1 MRRLLLPAILLLA
14 SGPVALAQTEA
25 TANYDEAKVP
35 AYTLPDPLVK
45 LDGTKVAT
53 AAQWPARRA
62 EILQLFADHVFGRTP
77 ATKVPVRVEVRE
89 MDAPALDG
97 KALRRQV
104 TLHFGDRPDGPFM
117 DLLLYRPMG
126 VAKAPAFLGLNF
138 QGNHTVNRDPAI
150 ALARSWI
157 EGGEGVVDHKA
168 TEAAR
173 GVRAGRWPVELIV
186 SRGYAVATIG
196 YNDIDPDFDD
206 GFLNG
211 VHPLFRAPG
220 ASAKRGPTDWGSI
233 GAWAW
238 GLSRALDY
246 LQGSEGIDPK
256 HVAVIGHSRLGK
268 TALWAAAQ
276 DERFWLVVSND
287 SGEGGAAISRR
298 MFGEGTEHLN
308 RAFPHWF
315 AEAYRR
321 YANDVPALPVDG
333 HMLLAL
339 SAPRPL
345 YVASAT
351 QDQWADPKGEFLG
364 AKAAE
369 PVYRLL
375 GTDGLGVDV
384 QPPPDTPVGRT
395 IAYHLR
401 TGPHE
406 VTPWD
411 WAQYLDFADRQRK
424 AGR

>member
-1 MRRLLLPAILLLA
+1 MVRPLVLAALLVA
-14 SGPVALAQTEA
+14 SSSLALAQTPS
-25 TANYDEAKVP
+25 TANYEEAKVP
-35 AYTLPDPLVK
+35 AYTLPDPLVG
-45 LDGTKVAT
+45 LDGTKVAS
-53 AAQWPARRA
+53 ASQWPARRT
-62 EILQLFADHVFGRTP
+62 EILRLFADHVFGRTP
-77 ATKVPVRVEVRE
+77 ATKIPVRVEVRE
-89 MDAPALDG
+89 KDTPALDG

-104 TLHFGDRPDGPFM
+104 TLHLGDGRDGPFM
-117 DLLLYRPMG
+117 DLLLYRPKG

-138 QGNHTVNRDPAI
+138 NGNHTVSKDPAV
-150 ALARSWI
+150 ALARGWI
-157 EGGEGVVDHKA
+157 EGGEGVVDHRA
-168 TEAAR
+168 TEAGR
-173 GVRAGRWPVELIV
+173 GAAASRWPIEAIV
-186 SRGYAVATIG
+186 ARGYAVATAC
-196 YNDIDPDFDD
+196 YNDVDPDFDD
-206 GFLNG
+206 GFQNG
-211 VHPLFRAPG
+211 IQPLFRAPG
-220 ASAKRGPTDWGSI
+220 ASASRAPADWGSI

-246 LQGSEGIDPK
+246 LRGSEGIDPT

-298 MFGEGTEHLN
+298 MFGEGLEHLN

-321 YANDVPALPVDG
+321 FSSDVPALPVDA

-351 QDQWADPKGEFLG
+351 EDRWADPKGEFLA

-384 QPPPDTPVGRT
+384 QPPPDTPVGKT

-401 TGPHE
+401 TGKHD

-411 WAQYLDFADRQRK
+411 WEQYLNFADRHGAKR
-424 AGR
+424 

>member
-1 MRRLLLPAILLLA
+1 MRRLFLLA
-14 SGPVALAQTEA
+14 TLIAAAVSLAFAQNPPG
-25 TANYDEAKVP
+25 ANYDEAKVP

-77 ATKVPVRVEVRE
+77 ATKIPVRVEVRE
-89 MDAPALDG
+89 GDAPALGG

-104 TLHFGDRPDGPFM
+104 TLHFGDEADGPFM
-117 DLLLYRPMG
+117 DLLLYRPKG

-138 QGNHTVNRDPAI
+138 LGNHTVDRDPAI

-157 EGGEGVVDHKA
+157 EGGDGVVDHKA
-168 TEAAR
+168 TDAAR
-173 GVRAGRWPVELIV
+173 GVRTGRWPVEAIV
-186 SRGYAVATIG
+186 SRGYAVATAC

-206 GFLNG
+206 GFRNG
-211 VHPLFRAPG
+211 IHPLFRAPG
-220 ASAKRGPTDWGSI
+220 ASAKRGPADWGSI

-238 GLSRALDY
+238 GLSRAMDY
-246 LQGSEGIDPK
+246 LQGAEGIDPK

-287 SGEGGAAISRR
+287 SGEGGAALARR
-298 MFGEGTEHLN
+298 MFGETVKDLN
-308 RAFPHWF
+308 ARFPHWF

-321 YANDVPALPVDG
+321 YGDDVPALPVDA
-333 HMLLAL
+333 HTLLAL
-339 SAPRPL
+339 VAPRPL

-351 QDQWADPKGEFLG
+351 EDLWADPKGEFLG
-364 AKAAE
+364 AKGAE

-375 GTDGLGVDV
+375 GTDGFGVDV

-401 TGPHE
+401 TGKHDL
-406 VTPWD
+406 TPWD
-411 WAQYLDFADRQRK
+411 WEQYLGFADRHRAK
-424 AGR
+424 R

>member
-1 MRRLLLPAILLLA
+1 MRRLLLLA
-14 SGPVALAQTEA
+14 TLIAAPVSLAFAQNPPG
-25 TANYDEAKVP
+25 ANYDEAKVP

-45 LDGTKVAT
+45 IHGTKVTT

-62 EILQLFADHVFGRTP
+62 EILRLFADHVFGRTP
-77 ATKVPVRVEVRE
+77 SAKVPVRVEVRE
-89 MDAPALDG
+89 RDAPALGG

-104 TLHFGDRPDGPFM
+104 TLHFGDEADGPFM
-117 DLLLYRPMG
+117 DLLLYRPKG

-138 QGNHTVNRDPAI
+138 QGNHTVDRDPAI

-168 TEAAR
+168 TDAAR
-173 GVRAGRWPVELIV
+173 GVRAGRWPVEAIV
-186 SRGYAVATIG
+186 ARGYAVATAC
-196 YNDIDPDFDD
+196 YNDVDPDFDD
-206 GFLNG
+206 GFQNG
-211 VHPLFRAPG
+211 IHPLFRAPG
-220 ASAKRGPTDWGSI
+220 ASAKRAPTDWGSI

-238 GLSRALDY
+238 GLSRAMDY
-246 LQGSEGIDPK
+246 LEGAEGVDAK
-256 HVAVIGHSRLGK
+256 RVAVIGHSRLGK

-298 MFGEGTEHLN
+298 MYGEPVEHLN

-321 YANDVPALPVDG
+321 YSDDVPALPVDA
-333 HMLLAL
+333 HMLLSL
-339 SAPRPL
+339 VAPRPL

-351 QDQWADPKGEFLG
+351 EDLWADPKGEFLG
-364 AKAAE
+364 AKGAE

-384 QPPPDTPVGRT
+384 QPPPDTPVGKT

-401 TGPHE
+401 TGKHD
-406 VTPWD
+406 VTRWD
-411 WAQYLDFADRQRK
+411 WEQYLTFADRHRAK
-424 AGR
+424 R